1 MDGVNTNF
9 QPVISFADFTNYRM
23 IIYSRWGDV
32 IYDTTDFLAPWDGFM
47 NGEPVQQGVY
57 VYFISIEDGKG
68 RPIESRGTVTLLSLR
83 DQ

>member
-1 MDGVNTNF
+1 
-9 QPVISFADFTNYRM
+9 VISFADFTNYRM